1 MLIDGRTIPSGTR
14 LTTDVCIVG
23 AGAAGIA
30 LALTLCEGPYQITV
44 LESGGLEPDPE
55 TQRLAEGAVT
65 GLPYYPLQ
73 SARLRCFGGSTTH
86 WGGWCRPLEAIDFE
100 ERPWVP
106 HSGWPIT
113 RATLDPHY
121 LRAQELCQLGHF
133 DYDPSGWDLTAAP
146 VLPLQGDAVRTKLIQ
161 FSPPTRFGARYRE
174 ALSGASNVK
183 LCLNSN
189 VVGLASMAN
198 GRGVAN
204 LDVTTFARNSFQVAA
219 KLYILAAG
227 GIDNPRLLLVSNRA
241 NPRGLGNDHD
251 LVGRF
256 FADHIMLDSAGV
268 FPIDPKVSFDL
279 YQPQSRTV
287 ARKSKHALARSA
299 NVMGYLTLTPELQQR
314 GATLN
319 YSCNVLRTSWAD
331 YYLHADRAATT
342 NDSTLREIGEAIR
355 NVWRNLTDAS
365 KGALGLGD
373 SDIFYK
379 IVTTQEQAP
388 NPDSRVSLAET
399 RDAFGVPLA
408 SLHWQLTDLDRHTIK
423 VALGAIA
430 QAFGA
435 SNMARIQIPHD
446 FTVEPWPSY
455 MVGSWHHCG
464 TTRMHRDPKQGVVDA
479 DCKVHGMDN
488 LYVAGS
494 SVFPTGGNGNP
505 TLTIIALALRLAEHV
520 RRVLK

>member
-1 MLIDGRTIPSGTR
+1 
-14 LTTDVCIVG
+14 
-23 AGAAGIA
+23 
-30 LALTLCEGPYQITV
+30 
-44 LESGGLEPDPE
+44 
-55 TQRLAEGAVT
+55 
-65 GLPYYPLQ
+65 
-73 SARLRCFGGSTTH
+73 
-86 WGGWCRPLEAIDFE
+86 
-100 ERPWVP
+100 
-106 HSGWPIT
+106 
-113 RATLDPHY
+113 
-121 LRAQELCQLGHF
+121 
-133 DYDPSGWDLTAAP
+133 
-146 VLPLQGDAVRTKLIQ
+146 
-161 FSPPTRFGARYRE
+161 
-174 ALSGASNVK
+174 
-183 LCLNSN
+183 
-189 VVGLASMAN
+189 
-198 GRGVAN
+198 
-204 LDVTTFARNSFQVAA
+204 
-219 KLYILAAG
+219 
-227 GIDNPRLLLVSNRA
+227 
-241 NPRGLGNDHD
+241 
-251 LVGRF
+251 
-256 FADHIMLDSAGV
+256 
-268 FPIDPKVSFDL
+268 
-279 YQPQSRTV
+279 
-287 ARKSKHALARSA
+287 
-299 NVMGYLTLTPELQQR
+299 MGYLTLSPELQQR

-388 NPDSRVSLAET
+388 NPDSRVLLAEA

-408 SLHWQLTDLDRHTIK
+408 SLHWQLTELDRHTIK

-430 QAFGA
+430 QEFGA
-435 SNMARIQIPHD
+435 SNLARIQIPHD